1 MHKWIMFVLFAAA
14 SVLGI
19 YLLTT
24 QLPDKPVDEAASLP
38 PGVTLMKVEASSDFV
53 FDQKEYHVKKG
64 DKVKVKLVN
73 KSGIHG
79 LAIPEYGIDLQ
90 GDKME
95 QEVTFD
101 KAGTFEMHCAVMCG
115 AGHADM
121 KSVLIVE

>member
-1 MHKWIMFVLFAAA
+1 MHKWIMFVVFAAA

-38 PGVTLMKVEASSDFV
+38 PGVTLLKVEASQDFV
-53 FDQKEYHVKKG
+53 FDQKEYHAKVG
-64 DKVKVKLVN
+64 DKVIVKLHN

-79 LAIPEYGIDLQ
+79 LAIPELGVDLE
-90 GDKME
+90 GDKLE
-95 QEVTFD
+95 QEVTLD
-101 KAGTFEMHCAVMCG
+101 KAGTYEMHCAVMCG
-115 AGHADM
+115 TGHANM

>member
-1 MHKWIMFVLFAAA
+1 MHKWIMFVVFAAA
-14 SVLGI
+14 CVLGVV
-19 YLLTT
+19 LLTT

-38 PGVTLMKVEASSDFV
+38 PGESLLKVEASQDFV

-64 DKVKVKLVN
+64 DKVKLELVN
-73 KSGIHG
+73 KSGLHG
-79 LAIPEYGIDLQ
+79 LAIPDLGIELK
-90 GDKME
+90 GDKLS

-115 AGHADM
+115 VGHADM